1 MFLGVASGLYGQE
14 EMLGTITF
22 ITSNNV
28 YVKFDATDVMK
39 IGDILQFSGG
49 DCLRITDKSSV
60 SIVCSILNDCPIKK
74 GDTVT
79 YLVKTSDEPI
89 DEAQEPQIE
98 VAPVEEEI
106 TRPQEAEKESMY
118 KERIRGRITVASYN
132 SFSDVRE
139 DRNRLM
145 TRFSLNADHISDS
158 KFSIES
164 NLSYRSIS
172 VPSESTYTGR
182 TSIFNIYNLNV
193 RYDATPSLSLTLGR
207 KINPKAYSIG
217 AVDGLQVE
225 KYFGNF
231 YVGAFAGLRP
241 DFEDYGFNSDLLQ
254 YGGYV
259 GIETQTEGI
268 SSVTTVGAAEQ
279 TNAGATDRRFIY
291 FQHNST
297 IASNFNVYSTVEVDI
312 FRGDSIPTDS
322 TRASK
327 NTRLTNLYL
336 SGRYKFSRDV
346 NVMVSY
352 DSRKRIIY
360 YEYLTQIEINQLLDD
375 DLARQGLRARL
386 NVRPIKTIW
395 LGLSYSK
402 RFQEDSANKS
412 DNIYAYATL
421 SRIPKIGG
429 RLNVS
434 YNMNTSNYLTSN
446 IVSGRYSREL
456 VKSKLNADFTYRM
469 ASYSYENRDIDYS
482 QNFYGLGLSYR
493 ISRTW
498 QFSFSGEMS
507 QFEDENSYR
516 FYTRLTK
523 RFYSSKKNK

>member
-1 MFLGVASGLYGQE
+1 MLFVASGLLGQE
-14 EMLGTITF
+14 EMIGTITF

-28 YVKFDATDVMK
+28 YVKFDATDLMK
-39 IGDILQFSGG
+39 IGETLQFSGG
-49 DCLRITDKSSV
+49 DCLTITDKSSV
-60 SIVCSILNDCPIKK
+60 SIVCSIINECPIKK

-79 YLVKTSDEPI
+79 YIVKASEESINTPE
-89 DEAQEPQIE
+89 EPQIE
-98 VAPVEEEI
+98 VAPVEQEV
-106 TRPQEAEKESMY
+106 TQPQKVGKESLY

-145 TRFSLNADHISDS
+145 TRFSLTANHIGDS

-172 VPSESTYTGR
+172 VPSESTYSGR

-193 RYDATPSLSLTLGR
+193 RYDATPSLSVTLGR

-217 AVDGLQVE
+217 AVDGMQVE

-241 DFEDYGFNSDLLQ
+241 DYEDYGFNSDLLQ

-259 GIETQTEGI
+259 GIEANTEGI
-268 SSVTTVGAAEQ
+268 SSITTVGAVEQ

-297 IASNFNVYSTVEVDI
+297 ISSNFNVYSTVQYDI
-312 FRGDSIPTDS
+312 FGGDGNLTDS
-322 TRASK
+322 TSTNK
-327 NTRLTNLYL
+327 KTRLTNLYI
-336 SGRYKFSRDV
+336 SGRYKFSRAA
-346 NVMVSY
+346 NLMVSY
-352 DSRKRIIY
+352 DSRRRIIY
-360 YEYLTQIEINQLLDD
+360 YETFQSEIEQLLND

-386 NVRPIKTIW
+386 NVRPIKTLW
-395 LGLSYSK
+395 MGLSYSK

-412 DNIYAYATL
+412 DNIYVYATL
-421 SRIPKIGG
+421 SSIPKIGG

-507 QFEDENSYR
+507 QFEDENNYR

-523 RFYSSKKNK
+523 RFYSSKKNN